1 SGVRWYDFRLS
12 GTPDA
17 VCSSYPC
24 TYQQGTIADVAN
36 GRSRWM
42 PSIAMDGA
50 ENILV
55 GYSVTGKTANTENQT
70 IRYTGRAKGD
80 TLGQMTVPEATIVT
94 GTKNNSNNRWGDYT
108 SMSVDPFDDC
118 TFWYVNQYFTSLG
131 SWSTRIASAT
141 WPAG

>member
-1 SGVRWYDFRLS
+1 
-12 GTPDA
+12 
-17 VCSSYPC
+17 
-24 TYQQGTIADVAN
+24 
-36 GRSRWM
+36 
-42 PSIAMDGA
+42 
-50 ENILV
+50 
-55 GYSVTGKTANTENQT
+55 TENQT

-141 WPAG
+141 WPAGSGAGQCPATTCTSRPASAPTIGSASVAGPNQIQV